1 MIWNK
6 SVEVPRKKRDETL
19 TEFTER
25 LEDWYIQRPDL
36 EYRKE
41 RGQYFTPKRIGEFM
55 IGLLDGFKGGR
66 NLKILDPGAGVG
78 IFESLI

>member
-1 MIWNK
+1 MSPMIWNK

-25 LEDWYIQRPDL
+25 LEDWYIQRQDL

-41 RGQYFTPKRIGEFM
+41 RGSTLRPRE
-55 IGLLDGFKGGR
+55 
-66 NLKILDPGAGVG
+66 
-78 IFESLI
+78 